1 VATRMFSSISG
12 PPGYVLVPLRE
23 AADFILYRGRQHGD
37 PSPILAVA
45 PATKHPSPQSLRRLE
60 HEYLLA
66 SELDP
71 AWAAKPLALTRHE
84 GRTLLVLKDPGGEPL
99 DLVLER
105 GRGQP
110 LDLTRFLRIAIGLA
124 AALGQVHRRSLLHKD
139 IKPANV
145 LVDDAGKVWLTGF
158 GIASQVPRERQAPVP
173 PEIIAGTLAYMAPE
187 QTGRMNRSTDARSDL
202 YSVGVTLY
210 EIFTGALPFAAND
223 PLGWV
228 HCHIARQPTP
238 PGNRGAVPDPLSAIL
253 MKLLA
258 KNPEERYQ
266 TASGLEAD
274 LRRCLEEWQSHGR
287 IDPFPL
293 GAHDSSDRLLIPEKL
308 YGREREI
315 DVLLAAFDRVV
326 AQGTPELVLVSGY
339 SGVGKSSVVN
349 ELHKAL
355 VPPRGL
361 FASGKFD
368 QYGRDIPYATL
379 AQAFQTLVRQILV
392 KSEAEVERWRGA
404 IQEALGANGQLIGNL
419 IPELEFIIGKQ
430 PSVPDL
436 PPQDARN
443 RFKLVF
449 RRFLGVFARPEHPLA
464 LFLDDLQWLDGA
476 TLELLEHLTTDPDLR
491 HLMLVGAYR
500 DNEVSSSHPLTR
512 TLDAIRKAGG
522 RMQEI
527 ALSPLG
533 LDDVGRL
540 AADALHCEGNSGH
553 PLAQLVHEKSGGNP
567 FFAIQFLT
575 ALAEEGLL
583 RFDPDAAAWIWDVEQ
598 IRAKGYTDN
607 VADLMVGKLKRLSN
621 TTQDAL
627 KRLACLGNEV
637 EIATLSL
644 VFEESEEQINT
655 SLLEAARTGLILR
668 LEGSYAFF
676 HDRVQEAAY
685 ALIPEGDRVAAHL
698 RIGRVLLASMTAD
711 GLAEHLFDV
720 ANQFNRGAALLIDRD
735 EKARVATIDL
745 RAGRKAKAS
754 VAYAS
759 AGSYFSA
766 GMELLDERDWNTQY
780 ELTFSLWLERA
791 ECEFLSGNVDTAEQ
805 LIGELLQ
812 RGASNIDQAAAYRLK
827 VQLHM
832 VRGEY
837 PKAVDDALTCLRLL
851 GIDLLAHPTREQ
863 VQAEYDTVWQ
873 NLNGRPIES
882 LIDLP
887 LLTDP
892 EVQAAMQV
900 LATLSSPAFFT
911 DFQLFCLHLC
921 RMVNVTLRH
930 GICGASAP
938 GCGFFGFILG
948 SVFHRHSEGYRFAK
962 LSCDL
967 VEKLGSIA
975 YQARVHLTMG
985 TIAFWTQPVASAIEF
1000 NRAAFRSATET
1011 GDLTFACYGRNQF
1024 VAGLLLRNDPLD
1036 ALWRETEKGL
1046 DFAQKARFRDAADVI
1061 LSQQRFIA
1069 TMQGRTATFSTFSDA
1084 QFDEATFE
1092 AQLAGDRL
1100 PMLICWYW
1108 ILKLKARFLSGDY
1121 AEALAAADKAKLLLS
1136 TAPGSIQLLD
1146 YFYYA
1151 ALTVAAL
1158 YENAS
1163 TDEQTGWRDLL
1174 TAHRGQLREW
1184 AENYP
1189 PTFADKHTL
1198 VLAEIARLEKRDA
1211 DAMQLYEQAIHLARD
1226 HGFVQNE
1233 GLANELTAQYYLAHG
1248 LETAGYAYLRN
1259 ARNCYDR
1266 WGALGKLKQLDERYP
1281 HLQEER
1287 VLTSNTATI
1296 GAPVGQLD
1304 AATVVKASQA
1314 ISSEIVLS
1322 NLIEKLMRIAVEH
1335 AGAERGL
1342 LILLRGDEP
1351 RIEADAAT
1359 GHGRVEVT
1367 VRQTAI
1373 TQDELPQSALQYVI
1387 RTRERVVLDD
1397 ASTANLYS
1405 EDEYVRT
1412 KRARSVLCL
1421 PIVKQTKLIGAL
1433 YLENNLAP
1441 RAFTSDRV
1449 AVLEML
1455 ASQAAISFEN
1465 TKLYSDLH
1473 RNETFLAQG
1482 QSISHTGS
1490 FGWSVFSGDIYWSE
1504 ETYTIF
1510 EYDRALKPTL
1520 ELIFQR
1526 VHPDDRDLVQQ
1537 TIDRVTRN
1545 KTDFDLE
1552 HRLLMQDGSVKH
1564 LHVVARA
1571 LEPSTGKLEFVGAV
1585 TDITATKQAEEKIR
1599 ESEMELRQVL
1609 ELAPQLVSIVMPD
1622 RDRLY
1627 TNQTTLDYCGCTLEE
1642 WRSGDRLRFFHP
1654 DDWER
1659 VTSVSQSLFPRGLAH
1674 EYEARLRRKDGQYR
1688 WTLFRW
1694 RPIRDE
1700 QGQLLRWYVVG
1711 TDIEDRKRA
1720 EALLNAEKGLLELMA
1735 KGGPLTEILDNLC
1748 RLVEEHA
1755 GGVLASISLL
1765 EGNRLRHGSA
1775 PSLPKAY
1782 TDAIDGAEIG
1792 PSAGSCGTAAYLR
1805 EQVIVEDI
1813 ATDPLWADYRE
1824 LALTHGL
1831 RACWSTPIITSQ
1843 GKVLATLAAYCREP
1857 RKPNGRD
1864 QDIIEQITDLGG
1876 VAIERKLAQ
1885 DALQRSEA
1893 YLAEAQRLSHTGSW
1907 TYNPAKHKPD
1917 YWSAEMFRICGFDP
1931 QQGPPTGDAFLER
1944 VPSEDRE
1951 RVHVVFYN
1959 AMQEKTEYEDEHR
1972 IIFPDGT
1979 IRHIHSVGHPVL
1991 NRSGNV
1997 VEFVGS
2003 AVDVTERKRA
2013 EEERER
2019 LHQLEADLARLNR
2032 VSMMG
2037 ELAASLAHEIKQPIS
2052 AASLDAGT
2060 CSEWLAHNEPNIE
2073 EARQAASRIIHD
2085 VTRAAEIIDRV
2096 RSLFRK
2102 GELHRESLDVNE
2114 IIREMIGLLCS
2125 EAGRKSV
2132 SIRTE
2137 LADSLPLVWADRVQ
2151 LQQIF
2156 MNLALNAIDAIKES
2170 NTPGTLT
2177 IKSQLDSDGV
2187 LLISV
2192 SDTGVGLPRDQMDKI
2207 FDAFFT
2213 TKSQG
2218 TGMGLSI
2225 SRSIVESHGGHLWA
2239 TANSERGATFHFTFP
2254 ADVKAA

>member
-1 VATRMFSSISG
+1 MFSSISG
-12 PPGYVLVPLRE
+12 PSGYALVPLRE
-23 AADFILYRGRQHGD
+23 GADFILYRGRQHGD

-45 PATKHPSPQSLRRLE
+45 PTTEHPSPQSLRRLE
-60 HEYLLA
+60 HEYSLA

-84 GRTLLVLKDPGGEPL
+84 GRTLLVLKDPGGELL
-99 DLVLER
+99 DQVLER

-124 AALGQVHRRSLLHKD
+124 AALGQVHRHSLMHKD
-139 IKPANV
+139 MKPANV
-145 LVDDAGKVWLTGF
+145 LVDGAGKVWLTGF
-158 GIASQVPRERQAPVP
+158 GIASQVPRERQATVP

-238 PGNRGAVPDPLSAIL
+238 PGNRAAVPDPLSAIV

-293 GAHDSSDRLLIPEKL
+293 GAHDCSDRLLIPEKL

-315 DVLLAAFDRVV
+315 AALLAAFDRVT
-326 AQGTPELVLVSGY
+326 QGTPELVLVSGY

-349 ELHKAL
+349 ELHKAI
-355 VPPRGL
+355 VPVRGL
-361 FASGKFD
+361 FAAGKFD
-368 QYGRDIPYATL
+368 QYRRDVPYAGL
-379 AQAFQTLVRQILV
+379 AQAFQTLIRQILV
-392 KSEAEVERWRGA
+392 ESEAEVERWRGSL
-404 IQEALGANGQLIGNL
+404 QEAVGPNGQVIVNL

-430 PSVPDL
+430 PPVADL
-436 PPQDARN
+436 PPRDAQN
-443 RFKLVF
+443 RFQLVF
-449 RRFLGVFARPEHPLA
+449 RRFLGAFARKEHPLA
-464 LFLDDLQWLDGA
+464 LFLDDLQWMDA
-476 TLELLEHLTTDPDLR
+476 ASLELLEHLITDPNVRYLI
-491 HLMLVGAYR
+491 LVGAYR
-500 DNEVSSSHPLTR
+500 DNEVSASHPLLR
-512 TLDAIRKAGG
+512 TLEVIRKAGA
-522 RMQEI
+522 RIEEI
-527 ALSPLG
+527 VLPPLG
-533 LDDVGRL
+533 LDDVGAL
-540 AADALHCEGNSGH
+540 VSDALHCTPEHAQS
-553 PLAQLVHEKSGGNP
+553 LAQLLHEKTAGNP

-583 RFDPDAAAWIWDVEQ
+583 AFDAVARAWQWDIHR
-598 IRAKGYTDN
+598 IRAKSYTNN
-607 VADLMVGKLKRLSN
+607 VVDLMSGQLRRLS
-621 TTQDAL
+621 TPTQQAL
-627 KRLACLGNEV
+627 KHLACLGNVAEV
-637 EIATLSL
+637 ATLAL
-644 VFEESEEQINT
+644 VQGETEEAMHVALQQ
-655 SLLEAARTGLILR
+655 AVRAGL
-668 LEGSYAFF
+668 AFQQEDTYKF
-676 HDRVQEAAY
+676 LHDRIQQAAY
-685 ALIPEGDRVAAHL
+685 SLIPDEHVANIHVH
-698 RIGRVLLASMTAD
+698 IGRVLLASMTPD
-711 GLAEHLFDV
+711 QLAEHLFDV
-720 ANQFNRGAALLIDRD
+720 ANQFNRGAALLIDCD
-735 EKARVATIDL
+735 EKARAATINL
-745 RAGRKAKAS
+745 RAGRKAKAAT
-754 VAYAS
+754 AYAS
-759 AGSYFSA
+759 ARTYFSA
-766 GMELLDERDWNTQY
+766 GMALLDERDWNTQY
-780 ELTFSLWLERA
+780 ELTFSLWLELA

-827 VQLHM
+827 VQLHI
-832 VRGEY
+832 VKGEY
-837 PKAVDDALTCLRLL
+837 PQAVEAALTCLRLF
-851 GIDLLAHPTREQ
+851 GIDLPAHPTQEQ

-892 EVQAAMQV
+892 ELQAAMQV
-900 LATLSSPAFFT
+900 LATLSNPAFFT

-948 SVFHRHSEGYRFAK
+948 AVFHRHSESYRFAK

-975 YQARVHLTMG
+975 YRAKALLTMG
-985 TIAFWTQPVASAIEF
+985 RIAFWTQPIATAIDF

-1011 GDLTFACYGRNQF
+1011 GDLTFACYSIGQF

-1046 DFAQKARFRDAADVI
+1046 DFAQKARFREAADRI

-1092 AQLAGDRL
+1092 TQLAGDRMPL
-1100 PMLICWYW
+1100 MICWYW

-1136 TAPGSIQLLD
+1136 IAAGSIQLLD

-1163 TDEQTGWRDLL
+1163 TDEQSGWRDLL
-1174 TAHRGQLREW
+1174 TAHREQLREW
-1184 AENYP
+1184 AETYP

-1198 VLAEIARLEKRDA
+1198 VLAEIARIEGRA
-1211 DAMQLYEQAIHLARD
+1211 FDAMQFYEQAIQSAREN
-1226 HGFVQNE
+1226 GFVQNE
-1233 GLANELTAQYYLAHG
+1233 ALAH
-1248 LETAGYAYLRN
+1248 EVAARFYAARGFEEIAHMYLRN

-1266 WGALGKLKQLDERYP
+1266 WGALGKVKQLDERYP
-1281 HLQEER
+1281 HLHEER
-1287 VLTSNTATI
+1287 FLTSNTATI

-1314 ISSEIVLS
+1314 LSSEIVLS
-1322 NLIEKLMRIAVEH
+1322 KLIEKLMRIAVEH

-1351 RIEADAAT
+1351 QIEADAAT

-1367 VRQTAI
+1367 VRQAAI

-1397 ASTANLYS
+1397 ASAANLYS
-1405 EDEYVRT
+1405 EDKYVQT
-1412 KRARSVLCL
+1412 KRVRSVLCL

-1455 ASQAAISFEN
+1455 ASQAAISLEN

-1473 RNETFLAQG
+1473 RSEAFLAQG

-1504 ETYTIF
+1504 ETHTIF

-1520 ELIFQR
+1520 EFIFQR

-1537 TIDRVTRN
+1537 TFDRVTRN
-1545 KTDFDLE
+1545 KTNFDLE
-1552 HRLLMQDGSVKH
+1552 HRLLMPDGSVKH

-1585 TDITATKQAEEKIR
+1585 TDVTAAKQAEAEIR
-1599 ESEMELRQVL
+1599 QSEMELRQVL
-1609 ELAPQLVSIVMPD
+1609 ELAPQLVAVVMPD
-1622 RDRLY
+1622 HARPY

-1642 WRSGDRLRFFHP
+1642 WRSGDRLRFLHP

-1659 VTSVSQSLFPRGLAH
+1659 MTSESQSHFPRGLAH

-1688 WTLFRW
+1688 WILFRW

-1700 QGQLLRWYVVG
+1700 QGRLLRWYVVG
-1711 TDIEDRKRA
+1711 TDIEDQKQAQQRLQNENVALRDEIDKASMFEEIVGTSPPLQAVLSRIAKVAPTDSSVLITGETGTGKELVARA
-1720 EALLNAEKGLLELMA
+1720 IHRRSRRSSRPFLSVNFAAIPRDLIAPELFGHEKGAFTGATQRRLGRFELAEGGTIFLDEIGELPSETQIALLRVLQEHEFERV
-1735 KGGPLTEILDNLC
+1735 GGTESIQTNVRVIAATNRDLDVAIAAGVFRSDLFYRLNVFPIEMPSL
-1748 RLVEEHA
+1748 RERREDIPMLVEYFIDRYA
-1755 GGVLASISLL
+1755 KKVRKKFQAVNKKSLDL
-1765 EGNRLRHGSA
+1765 LQSYPWPGN
-1775 PSLPKAY
+1775 
-1782 TDAIDGAEIG
+1782 I
-1792 PSAGSCGTAAYLR
+1792 
-1805 EQVIVEDI
+1805 
-1813 ATDPLWADYRE
+1813 RE
-1824 LALTHGL
+1824 L
-1831 RACWSTPIITSQ
+1831 Q
-1843 GKVLATLAAYCREP
+1843 
-1857 RKPNGRD
+1857 
-1864 QDIIEQITDLGG
+1864 
-1876 VAIERKLAQ
+1876 
-1885 DALQRSEA
+1885 
-1893 YLAEAQRLSHTGSW
+1893 
-1907 TYNPAKHKPD
+1907 
-1917 YWSAEMFRICGFDP
+1917 
-1931 QQGPPTGDAFLER
+1931 
-1944 VPSEDRE
+1944 
-1951 RVHVVFYN
+1951 
-1959 AMQEKTEYEDEHR
+1959 
-1972 IIFPDGT
+1972 
-1979 IRHIHSVGHPVL
+1979 
-1991 NRSGNV
+1991 NV
-1997 VEFVGS
+1997 VERSVVVCETENFSVDESWLSQRPS
-2003 AVDVTERKRA
+2003 ASEARA
-2013 EEERER
+2013 EFEFSEK
-2019 LHQLEADLARLNR
+2019 
-2032 VSMMG
+2032 
-2037 ELAASLAHEIKQPIS
+2037 LAAQEK
-2052 AASLDAGT
+2052 
-2060 CSEWLAHNEPNIE
+2060 
-2073 EARQAASRIIHD
+2073 
-2085 VTRAAEIIDRV
+2085 
-2096 RSLFRK
+2096 
-2102 GELHRESLDVNE
+2102 
-2114 IIREMIGLLCS
+2114 EMI
-2125 EAGRKSV
+2125 EAALRATRGRVFGPSGAAAK
-2132 SIRTE
+2132 
-2137 LADSLPLVWADRVQ
+2137 LG
-2151 LQQIF
+2151 
-2156 MNLALNAIDAIKES
+2156 M
-2170 NTPGTLT
+2170 PGTTLDSK
-2177 IKSQLDSDGV
+2177 IKSL
-2187 LLISV
+2187 
-2192 SDTGVGLPRDQMDKI
+2192 KI
-2207 FDAFFT
+2207 NKNRF
-2213 TKSQG
+2213 K
-2218 TGMGLSI
+2218 
-2225 SRSIVESHGGHLWA
+2225 
-2239 TANSERGATFHFTFP
+2239 TA
-2254 ADVKAA
+2254 